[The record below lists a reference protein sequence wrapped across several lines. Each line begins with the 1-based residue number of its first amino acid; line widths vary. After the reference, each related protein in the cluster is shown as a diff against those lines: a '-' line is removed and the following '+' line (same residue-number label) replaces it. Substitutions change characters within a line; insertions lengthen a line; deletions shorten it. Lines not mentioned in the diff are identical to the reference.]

1 MAMADE
7 QRNNDE
13 LTEAMA
19 DDLERLVN
27 FKLKHVNQFV
37 SLTSYEVKFYKIK
50 WKVKYL
56 AQKITARGN
65 F

>member
-27 FKLKHVNQFV
+27 FKLRHVNQFV
-37 SLTSYEVKFYKIK
+37 SLTSYKVKFYKIK
-50 WKVKYL
+50 
-56 AQKITARGN
+56 
-65 F
+65 

>member
-1 MAMADE
+1 MAMVDE

-37 SLTSYEVKFYKIK
+37 SLTSYEVKLNKSQIPCSKDYST
-50 WKVKYL
+50 W
-56 AQKITARGN
+56 
-65 F
+65 